1 MLTYGGLINCRLW
14 FRLHCWWWLFVY
26 IIFIVL
32 EIKKRLLEMHEVI
45 CISDISLLPGVIDHP
60 NHLQL
65 SFQQWAHFVV
75 VVEGVYHHSL
85 SVAPGASSIEKY

>member
-1 MLTYGGLINCRLW
+1 MQALVQAPLLVVAVRIYY
-14 FRLHCWWWLFVY
+14 LHSSRDKKKL
-26 IIFIVL
+26 L
-32 EIKKRLLEMHEVI
+32 EIHEVI

-85 SVAPGASSIEKY
+85 SVAPGASSIKKNTD